1 MKARMNTQEYANRPF
16 HHSAYSF
23 LEVAEWHIRTFL
35 YTSLH
40 CFINFRMNSSHDV
53 HTMLN
58 KLVLKSDLT
67 LFFNNKKDES
77 GNDHDNEHMD
87 NDDDDDNDK
96 K

>member
-1 MKARMNTQEYANRPF
+1 
-16 HHSAYSF
+16 
-23 LEVAEWHIRTFL
+23 
-35 YTSLH
+35 
-40 CFINFRMNSSHDV
+40 MNSSHDV

-67 LFFNNKKDES
+67 LFFNNKKDEGS
-77 GNDHDNEHMD
+77 NDHDNEHMD

>member
-1 MKARMNTQEYANRPF
+1 MLIHSWKSQNDIFVPF
-16 HHSAYSF
+16 CILPFTVLS
-23 LEVAEWHIRTFL
+23 I
-35 YTSLH
+35 
-40 CFINFRMNSSHDV
+40 SSHDV

-67 LFFNNKKDES
+67 LFFNNKKDEG